1 MTYFR
6 KNIDDLSGYVPG
18 FQPSGADVT
27 KLNTNENP
35 YPPSPKVLE
44 ALQEISTEKL
54 RRYPQPLGDDFRN
67 AAAGVMGVT
76 PDNIMCTNGGDDL
89 LTIALRSFC
98 DETNPLA
105 YPTPTY
111 SLYPV
116 LAKLQNCNII
126 EVPFDEDFNL
136 PPQLA
141 DTIASL
147 TIVCNPN
154 APSGTFIE
162 PSELGD
168 LADRLK
174 GKSVLLIDEAYV
186 DYAETN
192 CLELV
197 KSCENV
203 MILRSMSKGYSLA
216 GIRFGYAVANK
227 NLIDGMMKVKDSY
240 NVDAAAIAA
249 STAAIS
255 DQEYFKK
262 NVERINAD
270 KQKLTEDLR
279 QLGLEVR
286 DSQSNFVLAKC
297 TGKEAAVIYDQLAKR
312 QIYIRYFNLPGLSDK
327 LRITVGTKEQN
338 NKLIDALKDIML
350 Q

>member
-1 MTYFR
+1 MTYF
-6 KNIDDLSGYVPG
+6 KNNIDDLTGYVPG
-18 FQPSGADVT
+18 FQPKGPDVN

-44 ALQEISTEKL
+44 ALQTIPAEKL

-67 AAAGVMGVT
+67 AAARILDVS
-76 PDNIMCTNGGDDL
+76 PNNIMCTNGGDDL

-98 DETNPLA
+98 DEKHPLA

-116 LAKLQNCNII
+116 LAKLQNCNVI

-136 PPQLA
+136 PTQLA
-141 DTIASL
+141 DTKASL

-154 APSGTFIE
+154 APSGSFIN
-162 PSELGD
+162 PAELGD
-168 LADRLK
+168 LADKLK

-192 CLELV
+192 CLELI
-197 KSCENV
+197 KTCDNV

-216 GIRFGYAVANK
+216 GIRFGYAVANR

-240 NVDAAAIAA
+240 NVDAAAITAA
-249 STAAIS
+249 TAAIN

-262 NVERINAD
+262 NIETINAD
-270 KQKLTEDLR
+270 KEILTNELR
-279 QLGLEVR
+279 QLGMEVQN
-286 DSQSNFVLAKC
+286 SQTNFVLAKC
-297 TGKEAAVIYDQLAKR
+297 TGKEAADIYDQLAER
-312 QIYIRYFNLPGLSDK
+312 QIYVRYFNLPGLSDK
-327 LRITVGTKEQN
+327 LRITVGTKQQN
-338 NKLIDALKDIML
+338 NKLIEALKDIT
-350 Q
+350 QQ